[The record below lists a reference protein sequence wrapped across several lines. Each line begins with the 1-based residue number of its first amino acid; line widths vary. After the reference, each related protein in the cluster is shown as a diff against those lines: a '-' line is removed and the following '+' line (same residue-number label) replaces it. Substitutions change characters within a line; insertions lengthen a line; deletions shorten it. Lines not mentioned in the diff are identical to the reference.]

1 MVEEAIGSEPQC
13 FSFHVPCS
21 AKLSPSTHRPDC
33 IITPICSRK
42 AAFVP
47 PDNRPTGDIDLHG
60 PPWQVSNLAKLL
72 QAIRILPF
80 HIKQETSM
88 EIPVSTLLGFSRIRL
103 AVIGI
108 PLCVTGIGLIFYLK
122 PSFGSTIRGLSVLT
136 ATIQALGALAVVLFF
151 VALREYLK
159 YKESLLRIPRTT
171 VDKNHLLNEARKIG
185 ENCFVDTAPNPEH
198 IDEWLDNARQILE
211 GCLMDLMDAHPVSSR
226 DLPDILKAT
235 QDGFM
240 TLLESANKNREK
252 TDFSLSNE
260 EILALVPRVFKPI
273 PNNQAIRKRLEETRK
288 TEKQA
293 TFG

>member
-1 MVEEAIGSEPQC
+1 
-13 FSFHVPCS
+13 
-21 AKLSPSTHRPDC
+21 
-33 IITPICSRK
+33 
-42 AAFVP
+42 
-47 PDNRPTGDIDLHG
+47 
-60 PPWQVSNLAKLL
+60 
-72 QAIRILPF
+72 
-80 HIKQETSM
+80 M